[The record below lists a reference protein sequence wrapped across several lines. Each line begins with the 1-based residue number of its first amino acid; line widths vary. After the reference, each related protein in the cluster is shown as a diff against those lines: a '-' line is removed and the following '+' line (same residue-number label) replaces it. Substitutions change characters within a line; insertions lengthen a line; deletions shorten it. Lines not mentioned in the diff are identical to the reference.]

1 MHRVSKHGWGG
12 MLSDFPKGGASQSGF
27 HVSFGSS
34 GLSDGWPLLPEG
46 VGLEHMGAS
55 DVFFQLGRG
64 SVAVTEFSL
73 LWEGMPAPPGER
85 GPPPPGVYA
94 SQPAFISLCHLSWG
108 AADKSGF
115 LYSPLLEDL
124 LD

>member
-1 MHRVSKHGWGG
+1 MGGEGCFQISQREGHHRVGFTS
-12 MLSDFPKGGASQSGF
+12 LLGAVGF
-27 HVSFGSS
+27 QT
-34 GLSDGWPLLPEG
+34 
-46 VGLEHMGAS
+46 VGRCCPRELGHMGAS